1 MNKLFFSIVLLFSIV
16 FVNAQE
22 KPADIK
28 LSGDVGGY
36 KIEML
41 ITSVNQDSAT
51 FKGKYKYLSQ
61 KNYLE
66 ISGINYGSCLFIE
79 ESYNGKVTGSFYLDR
94 QANTLSGYWANE
106 TKSFAVNLE
115 ITSGNSELLY
125 VKTEADYQ
133 ALVSDKIS
141 GRYEVNYT
149 FINDYFTTEENPV
162 YEIGYN
168 GGYVIVSEIGTD
180 SISFVAEF
188 ICGPTYHFAIAE
200 GVAVKDGEYYVYS
213 ADPYETDDFCEIKFK
228 FGSKTVDASSN
239 NSMGCGFGARA
250 FIDHVLVKVKDE

>member
-1 MNKLFFSIVLLFSIV
+1 MKKSFLSIGLFFTIIFA
-16 FVNAQE
+16 FAQE

-41 ITSVNQDSAT
+41 ITSVDQDSAT

-61 KNYLE
+61 KNYLD
-66 ISGINYGSCLFIE
+66 ISGINYGACIYIE

-94 QANTLSGYWANE
+94 EGNALSGYWANE

-115 ITSGNSELLY
+115 ITSGDSKLLY
-125 VKTEADYQ
+125 VKTETDYQ
-133 ALVSDKIS
+133 TLVSDRIS
-141 GRYEVNYT
+141 GRYEINYN

-162 YEIGYN
+162 FEIGYN
-168 GGYVIVSEIGTD
+168 GGSIDVTAMGTD

-188 ICGPTYHFAIAE
+188 ICGPTYHYAWAE
-200 GVAVKDGEYYVYS
+200 GIAVKDGEYYVYS

-228 FGSKTVDASSN
+228 FGNKTLAASSN

-250 FIDHVLVKVKDE
+250 YIDHELIKVADE